1 MRRYAAHGAGY
12 APGKRRGGFQTR
24 SPPYQRS
31 ARPRHCEAPVSPR
44 YVGRYRCEAIQC
56 RGDNIQPTYRKVLR
70 QPWIASPHFIGT
82 YRKCGGGFAKTGRA
96 KPSPVPAH
104 CAGTVDGVTSAHGAG
119 RAGLKP
125 APTFTLCVPRNP
137 RPALQSPPL

>member
-1 MRRYAAHGAGY
+1 SPCPSLR
-12 APGKRRGGFQTR
+12 AP
-24 SPPYQRS
+24 P
-31 ARPRHCEAPVSPR
+31 HLR
-44 YVGRYRCEAIQC
+44 YVGRLGARQSSAGSVTYGMYRTI
-56 RGDNIQPTYRKVLR
+56 LR

-96 KPSPVPAH
+96 KPCPVPAH

-125 APTFTLCVPRNP
+125 APTYPPCARNP
-137 RPALQSPPL
+137 RPNPRL